1 MDVLKGSDSEDD
13 CRLSSPE
20 EWLPLVSRPGR
31 YLGREVGSVHK
42 DPDTVDVRIVL
53 AFPDLYEVGM
63 SHLGLQILYHVLNRD
78 PSTWCERAFAP
89 WPDMEGQLRSRGRRL
104 TSLESETPLD
114 AFDIVGFSL
123 QFELNS
129 TNVLNILDLGGIPL
143 LSRDR
148 DGSHPLVIAGGPCGF
163 NPEPLADFLDAV
175 VLGDGELTA
184 LEVCRVVD
192 EHKKSGG
199 TRQKLLRRLADIA
212 GVYVPSLYRVE
223 YGPDGL
229 ITSIESTQGAPERP
243 RRSVLAELDPS
254 LYPGNPVLPSIQIIH
269 DRLNIEISRGC
280 TRGCRFCQAGML
292 YRPVRE
298 RSVED
303 LMEITRKGL
312 ASTGYSEL
320 SLLSLSTGDYSRLQ
334 ELMLGIIREYQD
346 KRVAMSLP
354 SLRVGTLPSIC
365 IDLIR
370 RIRKTGFTIAPEAG
384 SERML
389 RVINKE
395 IDLDEFLGS
404 VGEIV
409 EAGWKGIK
417 LYFMIGLPTEG
428 DDDIEAIVDLA
439 KKTRAKM
446 AGMPA
451 ARLTVNASTFVP
463 KAHTPF
469 QWEAQAPMERIHEIH
484 RLLRGSLK
492 GRRFNLKWHDP
503 RTSRL
508 EAVFARGDRRLGRT
522 LLKAFRLGCRFDS
535 WSEGLCLDR
544 WQEAFESTG
553 IDPAFYANRQR
564 SLDETLP
571 WDHIDSGVEKEY
583 LLKEREGA
591 FSGEWTQDCRSG
603 KCNQCG
609 VCDHIH
615 VKPDLSGGDVADSA
629 DGADVDGA
637 PAAMTAQTRLRVR
650 YSKFRAARF
659 LGHLETIEALRRA
672 LNRAEIPVVYTSGYH
687 PMPKLAF
694 GPAVPLGLE
703 TRAEFFDLWLS
714 ERISGSEVLEGLRPH
729 LPEGLDLLEVD
740 AVAMNEKSIQASLEG
755 ARYRIPRN
763 LQVPFVDDLAQ
774 RVRREDGSPETTGN
788 GIEIRVDL
796 DGDLI
801 VETDKER
808 ALSNPFKIV
817 RKRFDLPA
825 EETSV
830 LRIIK
835 EEVRRKI

>member
-1 MDVLKGSDSEDD
+1 MDALMRGAGD
-13 CRLSSPE
+13 CRRSSPE

-31 YLGREVGSVHK
+31 YLAHEVGSVRK
-42 DPDTVDVRIVL
+42 DPGSVDLRIVL

-63 SHLGLQILYHVLNRD
+63 SHLGLQILYHILNRE
-78 PSTWCERAFAP
+78 PSIWCERAFAP

-104 TSLESETPLD
+104 ASLESMTPLG

-123 QFELNS
+123 QYELNS
-129 TNVLNILDLGGIPL
+129 TNILNTLDLGGIPL
-143 LSRDR
+143 HSGERDV
-148 DGSHPLVIAGGPCGF
+148 SHPLVIAGGPCGF

-175 VLGDGELTA
+175 VLGDGELTVVD
-184 LEVCRVVD
+184 VCRVVAK
-192 EHKKSGG
+192 HKKSGG
-199 TRQKLLRRLADIA
+199 TREDLLRRLAGIA

-229 ITSIESTQGAPERP
+229 LSSVEAAPGAPERP
-243 RRSVLAELDPS
+243 RRSVLAGLDPA
-254 LYPGNPVLPSIQIIH
+254 LYPDNPVLPSIQIIH
-269 DRLNIEISRGC
+269 DRLNVEISRGC

-298 RSVED
+298 RRPED
-303 LMEITRKGL
+303 LMEITRRGL

-404 VGEIV
+404 VEEIIK
-409 EAGWKGIK
+409 AGWKGIK

-428 DDDIEAIVDLA
+428 DDDIEAIIELA

-446 AGMPA
+446 SGSPA
-451 ARLTVNASTFVP
+451 SRLTVNVSTFVP

-469 QWEAQAPMERIHEIH
+469 QWEPQVSMDRIHEIH
-484 RLLRGSLK
+484 RHLRGSLK

-503 RTSRL
+503 QMSRL
-508 EAVFARGDRRLGRT
+508 EAVFARGDRRLGHT
-522 LLKAFRLGCRFDS
+522 LLEAFKLGCRFDG
-535 WSEGLCLDR
+535 WSEGICFDL
-544 WQEAFESTG
+544 WQEAFRSSG
-553 IDPAFYANRQR
+553 VDPAFYANRR
-564 SLDETLP
+564 RAVDEILP

-583 LLKEREGA
+583 LLKERERA

-603 KCNQCG
+603 TCNQCG

-615 VKPDLSGGDVADSA
+615 VKPDLSGGDGSDS
-629 DGADVDGA
+629 VDGTGVDEP
-637 PAAMTAQTRLRVR
+637 PAEMTTKTRLRVR
-650 YSKFRAARF
+650 YSKFGAARF
-659 LGHLETIEALRRA
+659 MGHLETIEALRRA
-672 LNRAEIPVVYTSGYH
+672 VNRAEIPVVYTGGYH
-687 PMPKLAF
+687 PMPKIAF

-703 TRAEFFDLWLS
+703 TRAELFDIWLS
-714 ERISGSEVLEGLRPH
+714 ERISGSEILERLRPH
-729 LPEGLDLLEVD
+729 LPDGIGLLEAD
-740 AVAMNEKSIQASLEG
+740 AVAMDEKSIQVSLGG
-755 ARYRIPRN
+755 ALYRIPRDA
-763 LQVPFVDDLAQ
+763 QSTCVDDLAQ
-774 RVRREDGSPETTGN
+774 RVRHGAGRPAPAGKGV
-788 GIEIRVDL
+788 EISVSD

-801 VETDKER
+801 LETGKER
-808 ALSNPFKIV
+808 ALSNPFKLI
-817 RKRFDLPA
+817 RERFDLPA
-825 EETSV
+825 EETV
-830 LRIIK
+830 TLRIIK
-835 EEVRRKI
+835 EEIRRKI